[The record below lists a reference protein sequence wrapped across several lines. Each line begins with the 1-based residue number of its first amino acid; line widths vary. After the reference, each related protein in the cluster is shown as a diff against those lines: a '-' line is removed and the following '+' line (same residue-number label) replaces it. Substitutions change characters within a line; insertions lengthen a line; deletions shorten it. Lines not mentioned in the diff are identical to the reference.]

1 MSAKEEFSNDQKQVK
16 LKEKM
21 KRLFV
26 DPFSYK
32 KIDLAEADDVKDD
45 EQKPKVRDWK
55 GTVKRIFS
63 YLLEEKWLLL
73 FVFSMVIVSS
83 ALAIIGPYMIGM
95 AVDDYIVDLELS
107 GLGKVLIAL
116 LFIYLFYSLAM
127 FLQNYLM
134 IGIAQNTVFKLRAQV
149 FNQLHELPIAYF
161 DKRQFGEIMSRITN
175 DVDNVSNTLNTSVI
189 QIFSSVLTLIGTVS
203 VMFYLSPL
211 LAVVTLTIIPMMVFG
226 MKWITKRTGPL
237 FKIQQKTLGDL
248 NGYVEETISGQ
259 RIVKTFSQ
267 EDRVKSE
274 FHVKNDEVKLAGYWA
289 SVFSGFIPKL
299 MNMLNS
305 LSFAF
310 IAFAGGVLILFDMA
324 TVGTIVIFTEL
335 ARQFTRPLNELS
347 NQFNQLLAAVAGAER
362 VFEIVDEES
371 EERDEVDAIEI
382 GEPKGYVEFQNVYF
396 AYDKDEVILKDI
408 SFDVKPGETIAFV
421 GHTGAGKT
429 TIINLISRFYNYDGG
444 KILLDGQ
451 ELKSIKRSSLRK
463 HMAFVLQDA
472 FLFEGTI
479 KDNIRYGRLDATDEE
494 IVEAARNANAHSFIM
509 RLPEQYDTIL
519 DPEGSGISQGQK
531 QLLTIARALLA
542 DPIILVLDEATSSID
557 TVTEIKIQE
566 ALERLMEGRTSFV
579 IAHRLNTIRNADK
592 IIMLENGQ
600 IIEQGSHDELIKNNG
615 HYADLYETQLHA

>member
-362 VFEIVDEES
+362 VFDIVDEES
-371 EERDEVDAIEI
+371 EEKDEVDAIEI